1 MTLAIHWRLDPAAEP
16 QRSEPRFRPHL
27 PEFVRDR
34 RAANQNRFDY
44 YLQIAEAAAQTAFD
58 GLFIRHRIQSD
69 ESRIIAAVVAR
80 AVPRLQIIP
89 EFPAAVGSAVYAAK
103 QASTFQRGTQGRLGW
118 AIAPDADHI
127 GRERESDP
135 LGDEELTARLDEFL
149 TVARGVHEQ
158 RPFSFKGRHFE
169 VQNGGFESPLTRFAF
184 PRVYLQGE
192 DDDALAL
199 SARHADVHLFRPAT
213 AAELAASVARL
224 DELAASEGRRVAAGL
239 IQPLL
244 TRGDAVRAAEDA
256 SGRTLAPGA
265 LVGSYDQAAD
275 QLASY
280 ADAGIAELVLSAA
293 PDLEEAYRTG
303 QEVLPRLRALTARG
317 RKAA

>member
-1 MTLAIHWRLDPAAEP
+1 MTLAIHWRLDPAADR
-16 QRSEPRFRPHL
+16 QRSEPSLQSPL
-27 PEFVRDR
+27 PDFIRDR

-44 YLQIAEAAAQTAFD
+44 YVQVAEAAAQTAFD
-58 GLFIRHRIQSD
+58 GLHVRHRIQSD

-80 AVPRLQIIP
+80 AVPGLQIIP
-89 EFPAAVGSAVYAAK
+89 EFPASVGSAVYAAK
-103 QASTFQRGTQGRLGW
+103 QAATFQRGAQGRLGW

-135 LGDEELTARLDEFL
+135 LGDEELSERLEEFL
-149 TVARGVHEQ
+149 TVARGVHEE
-158 RPFSFKGRHFE
+158 RPFSFKGQYFE
-169 VQNGGFESPLTRFAF
+169 VQNGGFEAPLTRFAF

-213 AAELAASVARL
+213 AAELAYSVARL
-224 DELAASEGRRVAAGL
+224 DQLAAGEGRRVAAGL

-244 TRGDAVRAAEDA
+244 TRGEAGEAAEDA

-265 LVGSYDQAAD
+265 LVGSYDQVAE

-280 ADAGIAELVLSAA
+280 ADAGISELVLSAA

-303 QEVLPRLRALTARG
+303 QEVLPRLRTLTARG

>member
-1 MTLAIHWRLDPAAEP
+1 MTLAIHWRLDPAADR
-16 QRSEPRFRPHL
+16 QRSEPSLQSPL
-27 PEFVRDR
+27 PDFIRDR

-44 YLQIAEAAAQTAFD
+44 YLQVAEAAAQTAFD
-58 GLFIRHRIQSD
+58 GLYIRHRIQSD

-89 EFPAAVGSAVYAAK
+89 EFPASVGSAVYAAK
-103 QASTFQRGTQGRLGW
+103 QAATFQRGTQGRLGW
-118 AIAPDADHI
+118 AIAPDADHL

-135 LGDEELTARLDEFL
+135 LGDEELNERLDEFL
-149 TVARGVHEQ
+149 TVARGVHDQ
-158 RPFSFKGRHFE
+158 RPFSFKGQYYE
-169 VQNGGFESPLTRFAF
+169 VQNGGFEPPLTRFAF

-199 SARHADVHLFRPAT
+199 SARHADVHIFRAAT
-213 AAELAASVARL
+213 AAELADSVARL
-224 DELAASEGRRVAAGL
+224 DELAAGEGRRVAAGL

-244 TRGDAVRAAEDA
+244 ARSDAAQAAEDA
-256 SGRTLAPGA
+256 SGRTLSPGA
-265 LVGSYDQAAD
+265 LVGSYDQVAE
-275 QLASY
+275 QLAHF
-280 ADAGIAELVLSAA
+280 ADAGITELVLSAA